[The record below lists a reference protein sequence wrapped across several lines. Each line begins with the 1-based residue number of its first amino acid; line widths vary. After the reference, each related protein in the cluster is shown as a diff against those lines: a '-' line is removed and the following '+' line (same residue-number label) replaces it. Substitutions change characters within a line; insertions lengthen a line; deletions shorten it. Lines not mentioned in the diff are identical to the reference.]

1 LAGTTDTKV
10 GGKVRSDYTPDGY
23 ILDRGFAVF
32 IEEYPTSEQFLDY
45 DSLQLKQFSPGARV
59 KLSGREELATV
70 LDPLRRRHDLWKAI
84 SSPVGS
90 LKDKLRLAPL
100 FYTVVT
106 KSIDELFV
114 MEETDTLTWLRNYP
128 FSEALIESSL
138 PLF

>member
-1 LAGTTDTKV
+1 
-10 GGKVRSDYTPDGY
+10 
-23 ILDRGFAVF
+23 LDRGFAVF

-70 LDPLRRRHDLWKAI
+70 LDPLRRRRDLWKAI

-128 FSEALIESSL
+128 FSEALIELSL